1 VVKFEQVRNATEPM
15 RHGLLLILAL
25 LSFAATD
32 SPSQTL
38 VDNFDASRKLQHWNF
53 STGTEFPGASGKL
66 SLGPGYEKRG
76 AVLAYRF
83 TCQDQTHCGSYVAAI
98 WKAPP
103 PLEAAPGAA
112 ISLWAHFPPDVR
124 LTIRI
129 TDQTG
134 QTLQFHANAPNLE
147 QATSGDEWRQ
157 IIVPITDKTAEHWGG
172 VNNGQLQGSLT
183 SIAILADSGYAHA
196 TQGQMAFDDVRL
208 FTPTD
213 SIFHLDQTTPLMTA
227 PQGAAELRPRLAVN
241 IHFLQNDRALDL
253 AKDAG
258 FSFVRADLPW
268 AKLEKQDRYDFTPF
282 DGLMHSLEARGMG
295 VLWVLAYGH
304 SAHGGQSPQSVED
317 IAAYARY
324 AAVAVSHFHGR
335 NARFEIWNEPNSKRF
350 LPNPSVYPGLLRAA
364 LDAIRRQDPDAAVS
378 TGGTSGI
385 DFPFLAPLLQ
395 SGAAQK
401 ASAIAIHPYRDA
413 GPETLPADLSLL
425 RNLVQ
430 HAAAP
435 DIPVWD
441 TEWGYSSYGSD
452 SHVAQKRQA
461 VLTARQA
468 LTVWAL
474 GLPVTVLYDLSDDG
488 ADPSN
493 REQNFGL
500 LYQDNRN
507 KPAMQ
512 SIRALTSIA
521 QGHTYAG
528 LVRGVPYGMH
538 AIRLDGKDDIIFA
551 VWNDTAGVHPRI
563 QLAPNE
569 LLSVSN
575 VFGEPVA
582 RQDEMVLEETM
593 GPLYL
598 RLKLHS
604 LPPLR

>member
-1 VVKFEQVRNATEPM
+1 M

-25 LSFAATD
+25 LSVAAPD
-32 SPSQTL
+32 SSSQTL
-38 VDNFDASRKLQHWNF
+38 IDNFDASKKLPHWLF
-53 STGTEFPGASGKL
+53 SNGAEFPGASGKL
-66 SLGPGYEKRG
+66 SLGPGHEKRG
-76 AVLAYRF
+76 AILAYRF
-83 TCQDQTHCGSYVAAI
+83 TCQDQIHCGSYVAAI
-98 WKAPP
+98 WKAPR
-103 PLEAAPGAA
+103 PLEATPGAA
-112 ISLWAHFPPDVR
+112 LSLWVRFPSDVR
-124 LTIRI
+124 LTIRV

-134 QTLQFHANAPNLE
+134 QTLQFHANAPTLE
-147 QATSGDEWRQ
+147 QAASDDWRQ
-157 IIVPITDKTAEHWGG
+157 IVMPVTDKTTEHWGG

-183 SIAILADSGYAHA
+183 SVAILADSGYAHA

-213 SIFHLDQTTPLMTA
+213 SILHLDQTTPLMTA
-227 PQGAAELRPRLAVN
+227 PQGTAELRPRLGVN
-241 IHFLQNDRALDL
+241 IHFLHDDRALDL

-258 FSFVRADLPW
+258 FSFVRADLLW
-268 AKLEKQDRYDFTPF
+268 AKLEKQGRYDFTPF
-282 DGLMHSLEARGMG
+282 DGLMDSLEARGMG
-295 VLWVLAYGH
+295 VLWMLAYGH
-304 SAHGGQSPQSVED
+304 SAHGGPSPQSMED

-324 AAVAVSHFHGR
+324 AAAAVSHFHGR
-335 NARFEIWNEPNSKRF
+335 NVRFEIWNEPNNKRF

-364 LDAIRRQDPDAAVS
+364 LDAIRGQDPDAAIS

-385 DFPFLAPLLQ
+385 DFPFLAPLLH

-430 HAAAP
+430 HTAAP

-441 TEWGYSSYGSD
+441 TEWGYSSYGRD
-452 SHVAQKRQA
+452 SSVAQKRQA

-474 GLPVTVLYDLSDDG
+474 GLPVAVLYDLSDDG

-500 LYQDNRN
+500 LHQDNRD
-507 KPAMQ
+507 KPAMK
-512 SIRALTSIA
+512 SIRALTTIA
-521 QGHTYAG
+521 QGRTCVG
-528 LVRGVPYGMH
+528 LVRGVPYGVH
-538 AIRLDGKDDIIFA
+538 ALRLDGKDDIVFA
-551 VWNDTAGVHPRI
+551 VWNDAPGVHPRI
-563 QLAPNE
+563 QLAPGE

-582 RQDEMVLEETM
+582 RQNEMVLEETM

-598 RLKLHS
+598 RLKRRS